1 MLQEER
7 SERSRT
13 AILDAALDLF
23 SHRGYGATSMRDI
36 AGTAG
41 VSTGSVYHHF
51 KDKESI
57 FQALLE
63 RFRAITQR
71 PDFPI
76 NVALDDGAFLD
87 DFTLLADAAREV
99 LVKWRAHV
107 ALFYVDAVEFDGR
120 HIQRFYGELAARFE
134 QFVELNRERLRLDDA
149 HARRRAARGGAA
161 RRGAGLHL
169 LLLGGVHLRRRQPAR
184 TGDTGGDADHRRHP
198 AARHAAAAARGR
210 PLALPGRRQ
219 AEQPH
224 LVLHQVPEALLQRPR
239 REPELTPGL
248 VAGPQIGGAGE
259 HAERLG

>member
-13 AILDAALDLF
+13 AILDTALDLF

-36 AGTAG
+36 AGKAG

-63 RFRAITQR
+63 RFQAITQQ

-76 NVALDDGAFLD
+76 NVALEDGAFLD
-87 DFTLLADAAREV
+87 DFTVMADAAREV
-99 LVKWRAHV
+99 LEKWRSHV

-134 QFVELNRERLRLDDA
+134 QFVELNRDRLRLDERIRD
-149 HARRRAARGGAA
+149 GVP
-161 RRGAGLHL
+161 AGVAL
-169 LLLGGVHLRRRQPAR
+169 LVTVRVFIYYFSVERIFGVDRQLGPP
-184 TGDTGGDADHRRHP
+184 TP
-198 AARHAAAAARGR
+198 AATRIIADILQHGMLR
-210 PLALPGRRQ
+210 PPSRQ
-219 AEQPH
+219 A
-224 LVLHQVPEALLQRPR
+224 
-239 REPELTPGL
+239 
-248 VAGPQIGGAGE
+248 
-259 HAERLG
+259 

>member
-36 AGTAG
+36 AGKAG

-63 RFRAITQR
+63 RFQAITQQ

-76 NVALDDGAFLD
+76 NVALEDGAFLD
-87 DFTLLADAAREV
+87 DFTVMADAAREV
-99 LVKWRAHV
+99 LEKWRTHV

-134 QFVELNRERLRLDDA
+134 QFVELNRDRLRLDERIRDGVPA
-149 HARRRAARGGAA
+149 GVALLVTVRVFIYYFSVERIFGVDRQLGPPTPAATRIIADILQHGMLRPAGPARG
-161 RRGAGLHL
+161 
-169 LLLGGVHLRRRQPAR
+169 
-184 TGDTGGDADHRRHP
+184 
-198 AARHAAAAARGR
+198 
-210 PLALPGRRQ
+210 Q
-219 AEQPH
+219 A
-224 LVLHQVPEALLQRPR
+224 
-239 REPELTPGL
+239 
-248 VAGPQIGGAGE
+248 
-259 HAERLG
+259 

>member
-63 RFRAITQR
+63 RFRVITQR

-99 LVKWRAHV
+99 LVKWPSHV

-134 QFVELNRERLRLDDA
+134 QFVELNRERLRLDERMREGVPVGVA
-149 HARRRAARGGAA
+149 LLVAVRVFIYYFSVEFIFGVANQLGPPTPVATRSLAYILQHGMLRPRAACG
-161 RRGAGLHL
+161 
-169 LLLGGVHLRRRQPAR
+169 RQ
-184 TGDTGGDADHRRHP
+184 T
-198 AARHAAAAARGR
+198 
-210 PLALPGRRQ
+210 
-219 AEQPH
+219 
-224 LVLHQVPEALLQRPR
+224 
-239 REPELTPGL
+239 
-248 VAGPQIGGAGE
+248 
-259 HAERLG
+259 

>member
-36 AGTAG
+36 AGKAG

-63 RFRAITQR
+63 RFQAITQQ

-76 NVALDDGAFLD
+76 NVALEDGAFLD
-87 DFTLLADAAREV
+87 DFTVMADAAREV
-99 LVKWRAHV
+99 LEKWRSHV

-120 HIQRFYGELAARFE
+120 HIQRFYGELAARFD
-134 QFVELNRERLRLDDA
+134 QFVELNRDRLRLDERIRD
-149 HARRRAARGGAA
+149 GVP
-161 RRGAGLHL
+161 AGVAL
-169 LLLGGVHLRRRQPAR
+169 LVTVRVFIYYFSVERIFGVDRQLGPP
-184 TGDTGGDADHRRHP
+184 TP
-198 AARHAAAAARGR
+198 AATRIIADILQHGMLR
-210 PLALPGRRQ
+210 PGPPVTPDR
-219 AEQPH
+219 
-224 LVLHQVPEALLQRPR
+224 EA
-239 REPELTPGL
+239 
-248 VAGPQIGGAGE
+248 
-259 HAERLG
+259 

>member
-36 AGTAG
+36 AGKAG

-63 RFRAITQR
+63 RFQAITQQ

-87 DFTLLADAAREV
+87 DFTVMADAAREV
-99 LVKWRAHV
+99 LEKWRSHV

-120 HIQRFYGELAARFE
+120 HIQRFYGELAARFDR
-134 QFVELNRERLRLDDA
+134 FVELNRDRLRLDERIRD
-149 HARRRAARGGAA
+149 GVP
-161 RRGAGLHL
+161 AGVAL
-169 LLLGGVHLRRRQPAR
+169 LVTVRVFIYYFSVERIFGVDRQLGPP
-184 TGDTGGDADHRRHP
+184 TP
-198 AARHAAAAARGR
+198 AATRIIADILQHGMLR
-210 PLALPGRRQ
+210 PP
-219 AEQPH
+219 P
-224 LVLHQVPEALLQRPR
+224 
-239 REPELTPGL
+239 LTPDRE
-248 VAGPQIGGAGE
+248 A
-259 HAERLG
+259 

>member
-36 AGTAG
+36 AGKAG

-63 RFRAITQR
+63 RFRVITQQ

-87 DFTLLADAAREV
+87 DFTVMADAAREV
-99 LVKWRAHV
+99 LEKWRSHV

-134 QFVELNRERLRLDDA
+134 QFVELNRDRLRLGERIRD
-149 HARRRAARGGAA
+149 GVP
-161 RRGAGLHL
+161 AGVAL
-169 LLLGGVHLRRRQPAR
+169 LVAVRVFIYYFSVERIFGVDRQLGP
-184 TGDTGGDADHRRHP
+184 TTP
-198 AARHAAAAARGR
+198 AATRIIADILQHGMLQPR
-210 PLALPGRRQ
+210 PPVRPDR
-219 AEQPH
+219 
-224 LVLHQVPEALLQRPR
+224 EA
-239 REPELTPGL
+239 
-248 VAGPQIGGAGE
+248 
-259 HAERLG
+259 

>member
-36 AGTAG
+36 AGKAG

-63 RFRAITQR
+63 RFQAITQQ

-87 DFTLLADAAREV
+87 DFTVMADAAGEV
-99 LVKWRAHV
+99 LEKWRSHV

-134 QFVELNRERLRLDDA
+134 QFVELNRDRLRLDERIRD
-149 HARRRAARGGAA
+149 GVP
-161 RRGAGLHL
+161 AGVAL
-169 LLLGGVHLRRRQPAR
+169 LVTVRVFIYYFSVERIFGVDRQLGPP
-184 TGDTGGDADHRRHP
+184 TP
-198 AARHAAAAARGR
+198 AATRIIADILQHGMLQ
-210 PLALPGRRQ
+210 PPSRQ
-219 AEQPH
+219 A
-224 LVLHQVPEALLQRPR
+224 
-239 REPELTPGL
+239 
-248 VAGPQIGGAGE
+248 
-259 HAERLG
+259 